1 MTHTDWHAP
10 PALLAR
16 YTDAPATIDDITA
29 ASIEAHLVACADCRR
44 HLSANAH
51 PALATASWNA
61 ITRRIDQ
68 PHATPVERLLGWVG
82 IESGLARVVA
92 ATPGLQIA
100 GLALVVVL
108 AAAAALAS
116 RSAGAVGPFLL
127 VAPLAPLA
135 AVAVAFAPAADPAG
149 EAGIATP
156 MHGAGLM
163 VRRAVAVLAVTFTTL
178 GLAALALPDLGPRAA
193 AWVLPGLALALGAL
207 ALSTW
212 LRIEVAVSALAVA
225 WLTTVWSLYWA
236 AGHSGPIVDTAAFAA
251 AGQLTSLTIA
261 TAAAALIVIRRDRF
275 ATLEAFS

>member
-10 PALLAR
+10 PELLTR
-16 YTDAPATIDDITA
+16 YADAPATIDDMTA
-29 ASIEAHLVACADCRR
+29 SSIEAHLVACAECRR
-44 HLSANAH
+44 HLSATAD
-51 PALATASWNA
+51 PALAVVSWSA
-61 ITRRIDQ
+61 IAERIDQ
-68 PHATPVERLLGWVG
+68 PHPTPVERLLGWVG

-92 ATPGLQIA
+92 ATPGLQAA
-100 GLALVVVL
+100 GVATVVLL

-156 MHGAGLM
+156 LHGAGLM
-163 VRRAVAVLAVTFTTL
+163 VRRAAAVLAVTFTTL
-178 GLAALALPDLGPRAA
+178 GLTALALPDLGPRAA

-212 LRIEVAVSALAVA
+212 LRVEVAVSALAAA
-225 WLTTVWSLYWA
+225 WLTAVWSLYWA
-236 AGHSGPIVDTAAFAA
+236 AGHAGPVADSATFTAV
-251 AGQLTSLTIA
+251 GQVTSLA
-261 TAAAALIVIRRDRF
+261 VAAVAAALIVVRRDRF
-275 ATLEAFS
+275 ATPEGF